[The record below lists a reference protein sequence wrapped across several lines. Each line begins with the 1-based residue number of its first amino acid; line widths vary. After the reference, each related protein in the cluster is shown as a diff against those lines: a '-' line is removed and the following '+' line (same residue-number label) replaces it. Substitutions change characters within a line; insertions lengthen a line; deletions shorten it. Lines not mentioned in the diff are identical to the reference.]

1 MKIKIGN
8 KTILCTRKK
17 DHKNF
22 LFERIMQ
29 LRNEIIQDVLESTL
43 KNKIPVKL
51 LKHKAELIRKYS
63 RRLKILHT

>member
-22 LFERIMQ
+22 LFERILE
-29 LRNEIIQDVLESTL
+29 LRNEILRDVLESSV

-51 LKHKAELIRKYS
+51 IKRKAELIRKYS
-63 RRLKILHT
+63 RRLKLLDT

>member
-17 DHKNF
+17 DHKDF

-43 KNKIPVKL
+43 KNRIPVKS

-63 RRLKILHT
+63 RRLKILDT

>member
-17 DHKNF
+17 DHKDF

-29 LRNEIIQDVLESTL
+29 LRNEIIQEVLESSI
-43 KNKIPVKL
+43 KNRIPVKL
-51 LKHKAELIRKYS
+51 LKRKAELIRKYS
-63 RRLKILHT
+63 RRLRILDT

>member
-17 DHKNF
+17 DHRDF
-22 LFERIMQ
+22 LFERIIQ
-29 LRNEIIQDVLESTL
+29 LRNEIIHDVLESTL
-43 KNKIPVKL
+43 KNKIPVKV

-63 RRLKILHT
+63 RRLKLLDT

>member
-17 DHKNF
+17 DHKDF

-29 LRNEIIQDVLESTL
+29 LRNEIIQEVLLSSQSGR
-43 KNKIPVKL
+43 IPVKI
-51 LKHKAELIRKYS
+51 LKHKANMIRKYS
-63 RRLKILHT
+63 RRLKILA

>member
-8 KTILCTRKK
+8 KTILCTKK
-17 DHKNF
+17 RDHKDF

-29 LRNEIIQDVLESTL
+29 LRNEIIQDVLESSL
-43 KNKIPVKL
+43 KNRIPVKL

-63 RRLKILHT
+63 RRLKLLDT

>member
-17 DHKNF
+17 DHKDF

-29 LRNEIIQDVLESTL
+29 LRNEIIQEVLESSI
-43 KNKIPVKL
+43 KNRIPVKL

-63 RRLKILHT
+63 RRLRILDT

>member
-17 DHKNF
+17 DHKEF

-29 LRNEIIQDVLESTL
+29 LRNEIIQEVLLSSQSGRM
-43 KNKIPVKL
+43 PVKS
-51 LKHKAELIRKYS
+51 LKHKANMIRKYS
-63 RRLKILHT
+63 RRLKILS

>member
-17 DHKNF
+17 DHRDF

-29 LRNEIIQDVLESTL
+29 LRNEIIQEVLLSSQ
-43 KNKIPVKL
+43 NGRIPVKL
-51 LKHKAELIRKYS
+51 LKHKAEMIRKYS
-63 RRLKILHT
+63 RRLKILS

>member
-17 DHKNF
+17 DHRDF

-29 LRNEIIQDVLESTL
+29 LRNEIVQDVLESTL
-43 KNKIPVKL
+43 KNRIPVKL

>member
-17 DHKNF
+17 DHKDF
-22 LFERIMQ
+22 LFERIIQ
-29 LRNEIIQDVLESTL
+29 LRNEIIQEVLESSI
-43 KNKIPVKL
+43 KNRIPVKL

-63 RRLKILHT
+63 RRLRILDT

>member
-17 DHKNF
+17 DHRDF

-29 LRNEIIQDVLESTL
+29 LRNEIIQEVLLSSQ
-43 KNKIPVKL
+43 NGRIPVKT
-51 LKHKAELIRKYS
+51 LKHKANMIRKYS
-63 RRLKILHT
+63 RRLKILS

>member
-17 DHKNF
+17 DHKDF

-29 LRNEIIQDVLESTL
+29 LRNEIIQEVLESSI
-43 KNKIPVKL
+43 KNRIPVKL
-51 LKHKAELIRKYS
+51 LKRKAELIRKYS
-63 RRLKILHT
+63 RRLRILNT

>member
-17 DHKNF
+17 DHRDF
-22 LFERIMQ
+22 LFERITQ

-43 KNKIPVKL
+43 KKRIPVKL

-63 RRLKILHT
+63 RRLKLLDT

>member
-17 DHKNF
+17 DHRDF

-29 LRNEIIQDVLESTL
+29 LRNEIVQDVLESTL
-43 KNKIPVKL
+43 KNKIPVKM

-63 RRLKILHT
+63 RRLKLLHT

>member
-17 DHKNF
+17 DHRDF

-43 KNKIPVKL
+43 KNRIPVKL

-63 RRLKILHT
+63 RRLKLLHT

>member
-17 DHKNF
+17 DHKDF

-29 LRNEIIQDVLESTL
+29 LRLEIIEEVLRCSI
-43 KNKIPVKL
+43 NNRIPVKA

-63 RRLKILHT
+63 RRLRILSQ

>member
-17 DHKNF
+17 DHKDF

-29 LRNEIIQDVLESTL
+29 LRNEIIQEVLLSSQ
-43 KNKIPVKL
+43 NGRIPVKT
-51 LKHKAELIRKYS
+51 LKHKANMIRKYS
-63 RRLKILHT
+63 RRLKILS

>member
-8 KTILCTRKK
+8 KTILCTRRK
-17 DHKNF
+17 DHKDF

-29 LRNEIIQDVLESTL
+29 LRQEIIHEVLMASQS
-43 KNKIPVKL
+43 KRMPIKL

-63 RRLKILHT
+63 RRLRILQ

>member
-8 KTILCTRKK
+8 KTILCTRRK
-17 DHKNF
+17 DHKEF

-29 LRNEIIQDVLESTL
+29 LRQEIIQEVLMSSQ
-43 KNKIPVKL
+43 NKRMPVKL

-63 RRLKILHT
+63 RRLKILS

>member
-8 KTILCTRKK
+8 KTILCTKK
-17 DHKNF
+17 RDHRDF

-43 KNKIPVKL
+43 KNRIPVKL